1 MSIKNKFFPHF
12 EKLNYQSVL
21 KDLASRGLTI
31 NTVYDIGAHKGRW
44 TKQHA
49 ALFPNASFYLFEAN
63 KEHAEKLKSRG
74 HRTFIGVLSSD
85 GMPAKFYKKAGTSDS
100 LYRENTPTYSED
112 TFEVVATRTLSQVA
126 ISENLPK
133 PDFIKLDVQGAEIDI
148 LKGAGDLLDGCSLLL
163 AECPI
168 VPYNLGAPEL
178 NEYLTYF
185 KSKGFSPLRI
195 TEQHSSKGSLLQ
207 IDILFLKNSA
217 RIKLFG
223 KADSSTSAAQDND

>member
-1 MSIKNKFFPHF
+1 MSIKNKFFKYF

-21 KDLASRGLTI
+21 KDLVSRGLTI

-49 ALFPNASFYLFEAN
+49 ALFPHASFYLFEAN

-85 GMPAKFYKKAGTSDS
+85 GEPAKFYKKAGTGDS
-100 LYRENTPTYSED
+100 LYRENTATYSEE
-112 TFEVVATRTLSQVA
+112 TFEVVATKTLHQVA
-126 ISENLPK
+126 TSEKLPR
-133 PDFIKLDVQGAEIDI
+133 PDFVKLDVQGAEIDV
-148 LKGAGDLLDGCSLLL
+148 LKGAGDLIDDCSLLL

-178 NEYLTYF
+178 KEYLDYF
-185 KSKGFSPLRI
+185 KSAGFSPLRI
-195 TEQHSSKGSLLQ
+195 TEQHSSKGNLLQ
-207 IDILFLKNSA
+207 IDILFLKDSVREN
-217 RIKLFG
+217 LFT
-223 KADSSTSAAQDND
+223 D

>member
-1 MSIKNKFFPHF
+1 MSLKNKFFKYF
-12 EKLNYQSVL
+12 EKLNYHSVL
-21 KDLASRGLTI
+21 KNLVSHGLKI

-49 ALFPNASFYLFEAN
+49 GLFPNASFYMFEAN
-63 KEHAEKLKSRG
+63 EEHVEKLKSRG

-85 GMPAKFYKKAGTSDS
+85 GEPAKFYKKAGTGDS
-100 LYRENTPTYSED
+100 LYRENTATYSEN
-112 TFEVVATRTLSQVA
+112 TFEVVSTKTLRQVA

-148 LKGAGDLLDGCSLLL
+148 LKGAGELLESCSLLL

-195 TEQHSSKGSLLQ
+195 TEQHSNKGSLLQ
-207 IDILFLKNSA
+207 IDILFLKDTVREN
-217 RIKLFG
+217 LF
-223 KADSSTSAAQDND
+223 AS

>member
-1 MSIKNKFFPHF
+1 MSLKNNFFKYI
-12 EKLNYQSVL
+12 EKLNYHSVL
-21 KDLASRGLTI
+21 KNLVSHGLKI

-49 ALFPNASFYLFEAN
+49 GLFPNASFYLFEAN
-63 KEHAEKLKSRG
+63 KEHAEKLQSRG

-85 GMPAKFYKKAGTSDS
+85 GEPAKFYKKAGTGDS
-100 LYRENTPTYSED
+100 LYRENTATYSED
-112 TFEVVATRTLSQVA
+112 TFEVVTTKTLHQVA
-126 ISENLPK
+126 TSEKLPR
-133 PDFIKLDVQGAEIDI
+133 PDFVKLDVQGAEIDV

-178 NEYLTYF
+178 KEYLDYF
-185 KSKGFSPLRI
+185 KSIGFSPLRI

-207 IDILFLKNSA
+207 IDILFLKDSV
-217 RIKLFG
+217 REKLFV
-223 KADSSTSAAQDND
+223 K

>member
-1 MSIKNKFFPHF
+1 
-12 EKLNYQSVL
+12 LNPPNL
-21 KDLASRGLTI
+21 ISRGLQI
-31 NTVYDIGAHKGRW
+31 NVVYDIGAHKGRW

-49 ALFPNASFYLFEAN
+49 SLLPNANFFLFEAN

-74 HRTFIGVLSSD
+74 YRAFIGVLSSD
-85 GMPAKFYKKAGTSDS
+85 GEPAKFYKKVGTGDS
-100 LYRENTPTYSED
+100 LYRENTQTYSED
-112 TFEVVATRTLSQVA
+112 SFEVVTTKTLHQVVT
-126 ISENLPK
+126 SEKLPK
-133 PDFIKLDVQGAEIDI
+133 PDFVKLDVQGAEIDI

-185 KSKGFSPLRI
+185 KSKGFLPLRI

-207 IDILFLKNSA
+207 IDILFLKNTL
-217 RIKLFG
+217 RENLF
-223 KADSSTSAAQDND
+223 TN

>member
-1 MSIKNKFFPHF
+1 MSLKNKFFKYF
-12 EKLNYQSVL
+12 EKLSYHSVL
-21 KDLASRGLTI
+21 KNLVAHGLKI

-49 ALFPNASFYLFEAN
+49 GLFPDASFYLFEAN

-85 GMPAKFYKKAGTSDS
+85 GASAKFYKKAGTGDS

-112 TFEVVATRTLSQVA
+112 TFEVVATKTLHQVVT
-126 ISENLPK
+126 SEKLPK
-133 PDFIKLDVQGAEIDI
+133 PDFVKLDVQGAEIDI

-178 NEYLTYF
+178 KEYLEYF
-185 KSKGFSPLRI
+185 KSVGFSPLRI
-195 TEQHSSKGSLLQ
+195 TEQHSSKGILLQ
-207 IDILFLKNSA
+207 IDILFLKDSV
-217 RIKLFG
+217 RESLFG
-223 KADSSTSAAQDND
+223 N

>member
-1 MSIKNKFFPHF
+1 MSIKNKFFKYF

-21 KDLASRGLTI
+21 KDLVSRGLAI

-49 ALFPNASFYLFEAN
+49 ALFPHARFYLFEAN

-74 HRTFIGVLSSD
+74 HQTFIGVLSSD
-85 GMPAKFYKKAGTSDS
+85 GEPAKFYKKAGTGDS
-100 LYRENTPTYSED
+100 LYRENTATYSEE
-112 TFEVVATRTLSQVA
+112 TFEVVATKTLHQVA
-126 ISENLPK
+126 TSEKLPR
-133 PDFIKLDVQGAEIDI
+133 PDFVKLDVQGAEIDV
-148 LKGAGDLLDGCSLLL
+148 LKGAGDLLDDCSLLL

-178 NEYLTYF
+178 KEYLDYF
-185 KSKGFSPLRI
+185 KSAGFSPLRI

-207 IDILFLKNSA
+207 IDILFLKDSVREN
-217 RIKLFG
+217 LFG
-223 KADSSTSAAQDND
+223 N

>member
-1 MSIKNKFFPHF
+1 MSIKNKFFTFF

-85 GMPAKFYKKAGTSDS
+85 GMPAKFYKKAGTGDS
-100 LYRENTPTYSED
+100 LYRENTQTYPED
-112 TFEVVATRTLSQVA
+112 TFEVVATKTLHQVVT
-126 ISENLPK
+126 SEKLPK
-133 PDFIKLDVQGAEIDI
+133 PDFVKLDVQGAEIAI

-168 VPYNLGAPEL
+168 VPYNLGASEL
-178 NEYLTYF
+178 KEYLDYF
-185 KSKGFSPLRI
+185 KSLGFS
-195 TEQHSSKGSLLQ
+195 HSM
-207 IDILFLKNSA
+207 F
-217 RIKLFG
+217 RG
-223 KADSSTSAAQDND
+223 KHHG

>member
-1 MSIKNKFFPHF
+1 
-12 EKLNYQSVL
+12 LNPL
-21 KDLASRGLTI
+21 NLISRGLQI
-31 NTVYDIGAHKGRW
+31 NVVYDIGAHKGRW

-49 ALFPNASFYLFEAN
+49 SLLPNANFFLFEAN

-85 GMPAKFYKKAGTSDS
+85 GEPAKFYKKAGTGDS
-100 LYRENTPTYSED
+100 LYRENTQTYSED
-112 TFEVVATRTLSQVA
+112 SFEVVTTKTLHQVVT
-126 ISENLPK
+126 SEKLPK
-133 PDFIKLDVQGAEIDI
+133 PDFVKLDVQGAEIDI

-185 KSKGFSPLRI
+185 KSKGFLPLRI

-207 IDILFLKNSA
+207 IDILFLKNTL
-217 RIKLFG
+217 RENLF
-223 KADSSTSAAQDND
+223 TN

>member
-1 MSIKNKFFPHF
+1 MSLKNKFFKYL
-12 EKLNYQSVL
+12 EKLNYHSVL
-21 KDLASRGLTI
+21 KNLVSHGLKI
-31 NTVYDIGAHKGRW
+31 NIVYDIGAHKGRW

-49 ALFPNASFYLFEAN
+49 SLLPNANFYLFEAN

-74 HRTFIGVLSSD
+74 YRTFIGVLSSD
-85 GMPAKFYKKAGTSDS
+85 GEPAKFYKKAGTGDS
-100 LYRENTPTYSED
+100 LYRENTPAYSED
-112 TFEVVATRTLSQVA
+112 SFEVVTTRTLSQVA

-148 LKGAGDLLDGCSLLL
+148 LKGAGELLDSCSLLL

-195 TEQHSSKGSLLQ
+195 TEQHSNKGSLLQ
-207 IDILFLKNSA
+207 IDILFLKNSV
-217 RIKLFG
+217 RKKLFG
-223 KADSSTSAAQDND
+223 NI

>member
-1 MSIKNKFFPHF
+1 MSLKNKFFKYF
-12 EKLNYQSVL
+12 EKLNYHSVL
-21 KDLASRGLTI
+21 KNLISRGLQI
-31 NTVYDIGAHKGRW
+31 NVVYDIGAHKGRW

-49 ALFPNASFYLFEAN
+49 SLLPNANFFLFEAN

-74 HRTFIGVLSSD
+74 YRTFIGVLSSD
-85 GMPAKFYKKAGTSDS
+85 GEPAKFYKKVGTGDS
-100 LYRENTPTYSED
+100 LYRENTQTYSED
-112 TFEVVATRTLSQVA
+112 SFEVVTTKTLHQVVT
-126 ISENLPK
+126 SEKLPK
-133 PDFIKLDVQGAEIDI
+133 PDFVKLDVQGAEIDI

-185 KSKGFSPLRI
+185 KSKGFLPLRI

-207 IDILFLKNSA
+207 IDILFLKNTL
-217 RIKLFG
+217 RENLF
-223 KADSSTSAAQDND
+223 TN

>member
-1 MSIKNKFFPHF
+1 MSLMNKFFKYI
-12 EKLNYQSVL
+12 EKLNHQSVL
-21 KDLASRGLTI
+21 RGLVSRGLKI

-74 HRTFIGVLSSD
+74 HRTFIGVLSSN
-85 GMPAKFYKKAGTSDS
+85 GMPAKFYKKAGTGDS
-100 LYRENTPTYSED
+100 LYRENTTTYSED
-112 TFEVVATRTLSQVA
+112 KFEVVATMTLSQVA
-126 ISENLPK
+126 ASENLPK

-148 LKGAGDLLDGCSLLL
+148 LKGALDLLGNCSLIL

-168 VPYNLGAPEL
+168 VTYNLGAPEL
-178 NEYLTYF
+178 KEYLVFF
-185 KSKGFSPLRI
+185 KSVGFSPLRI

-207 IDILFLKNSA
+207 IDILFLKDSVREN
-217 RIKLFG
+217 LFI
-223 KADSSTSAAQDND
+223 